1 MINIE
6 EMKAKQARELELA
19 ELANKY
25 LAIAKENGI
34 ECDAIC
40 YGKSYWAK
48 GKWHIG
54 FHHTESVCKKI
65 DAKALGLLL
74 DVFAPTE
81 KIKVSAGRGK
91 EEELEYRMDVHRG
104 YLDRAT
110 ILDIAWIHEDCEFS
124 TAIEIDEN
132 NLDLMNFFKETTR
145 ELTDSEVSTYCGAK
159 TRWNYNTRNFFRF
172 LTWNC
177 GSIVHFQ
184 GGHHRQ
190 TCHSVIHQLAEVL
203 KYNATFSE

>member
-1 MINIE
+1 MEPQAAIE

-34 ECDAIC
+34 ECDVIC
-40 YGKSYWAK
+40 YGKSYLAK

-74 DVFAPTE
+74 AVFAPTE
-81 KIKVSAGRGK
+81 KIK

-104 YLDRAT
+104 YHDRAT
-110 ILDIAWIHEDCEFS
+110 ILNVAWIHEDCEF
-124 TAIEIDEN
+124 TTEIEIDES

-145 ELTDSEVSTYCGAK
+145 ELTDIEVSTYLGAK
-159 TRWNYNTRNFFRF
+159 TRWNYNTRNFFCF

-177 GSIVHFQ
+177 GSVVHFQ

>member
-25 LAIAKENGI
+25 CAIAKENGI

-40 YGKSYWAK
+40 YGKSYLAK

-91 EEELEYRMDVHRG
+91 EEEFEYRMDVHRG
-104 YLDRAT
+104 YHDRAT
-110 ILDIAWIHEDCEFS
+110 ILDVAWIHEDCEFS
-124 TAIEIDEN
+124 TEIEIDEN

-145 ELTDSEVSTYCGAK
+145 ELTDSEVSTYLRAK
-159 TRWNYNTRNFFRF
+159 TRWNYNTRNFFKF

-177 GSIVHFQ
+177 GSIVRFQ

>member
-25 LAIAKENGI
+25 CAIAKENGI
-34 ECDAIC
+34 EIAVNYFSCM
-40 YGKSYWAK
+40 GKV
-48 GKWHIG
+48 HIA
-54 FHHTESVCKKI
+54 FHHTESVCQKI
-65 DAKALGLLL
+65 DAKTLGMLFT
-74 DVFAPTE
+74 VFAPTE
-81 KIKVSAGRGK
+81 YIKSSGSARTG
-91 EEELEYRMDVHRG
+91 EVELEYRMDVYRG
-104 YLDRAT
+104 CHDRAT
-110 ILDIAWIHEDCEFS
+110 ILDVDWIHEGCQFNAE
-124 TAIEIDEN
+124 IEIDEN

-145 ELTDSEVSTYCGAK
+145 ELTDSEVSTYLGAK
-159 TRWNYNTRNFFRF
+159 TRWNYNTRNFFKF

-184 GGHHRQ
+184 GGRHRQ

>member
-34 ECDAIC
+34 ECDMSC
-40 YGKSYWAK
+40 FSCCGMK
-48 GKWHIG
+48 HISIR
-54 FHHTESVCKKI
+54 HTESVCKKI
-65 DAKALGLLL
+65 DAKTLGLLL
-74 DVFAPTE
+74 AVFAPTE
-81 KIKVSAGRGK
+81 KIKVSAGSGK

-104 YLDRAT
+104 YHDRAT
-110 ILDIAWIHEDCEFS
+110 ILDVAWIHEGCQFHAE
-124 TAIEIDEN
+124 IEIDEN
-132 NLDLMNFFKETTR
+132 NLDLMNFFKQTTR
-145 ELTDSEVSTYCGAK
+145 ELTDSEVSTYLGAK
-159 TRWNYNTRNFFRF
+159 TRWNYNTRNFFKF

-177 GSIVHFQ
+177 GSIVRFQ

-190 TCHSVIHQLAEVL
+190 ICHSVIHQLAEVL
-203 KYNATFSE
+203 KYNATLSE

>member
-25 LAIAKENGI
+25 CAIAKENGI
-34 ECDAIC
+34 ECDMSC
-40 YGKSYWAK
+40 FSCCGTK
-48 GKWHIG
+48 HISIR
-54 FHHTESVCKKI
+54 HTESVFKKI
-65 DAKALGLLL
+65 DAKILGLLL
-74 DVFAPTE
+74 SVFAPTAN
-81 KIKVSAGRGK
+81 IKCSGSARTG
-91 EEELEYRMDVHRG
+91 EVELEYRMEVHRG
-104 YLDRAT
+104 YHDRAT
-110 ILDIAWIHEDCEFS
+110 ILEVDWIHEECQFS
-124 TAIEIDEN
+124 AEIEIDES
-132 NLDLMNFFKETTR
+132 NLDLMNFFKKTTR

-159 TRWNYNTRNFFRF
+159 TRWNYNIRNNFSF

-190 TCHSVIHQLAEVL
+190 ICHSVIHQLAEVL

>member
-25 LAIAKENGI
+25 CAIAKENGI
-34 ECDAIC
+34 ECDMSC
-40 YGKSYWAK
+40 FSCFGMK
-48 GKWHIG
+48 HISIR
-54 FHHTESVCKKI
+54 HHESVCKKI
-65 DAKALGLLL
+65 DAKTLGLLL
-74 DVFAPTE
+74 AVFAPTE
-81 KIKVSAGRGK
+81 NIKCSGSSRTGEVA
-91 EEELEYRMDVHRG
+91 LEYRMEVYRG
-104 YLDRAT
+104 YNDRAT
-110 ILDIAWIHEDCEFS
+110 ILDVDWIHDGCQFGAE
-124 TAIEIDEN
+124 IEIDEN

-145 ELTDSEVSTYCGAK
+145 ELADSEVSTYLGAK

-190 TCHSVIHQLAEVL
+190 ICHSVIHQLAEVL

>member
-40 YGKSYWAK
+40 YGKSYLAK
-48 GKWHIG
+48 DKWHIG

-74 DVFAPTE
+74 AVFAPTE
-81 KIKVSAGRGK
+81 KIKVSVGRGK
-91 EEELEYRMDVHRG
+91 EEEFEYRMDVHRG
-104 YLDRAT
+104 YHDRAT
-110 ILDIAWIHEDCEFS
+110 ILNVAWIHEDCEF
-124 TAIEIDEN
+124 TTEIEIDES

-145 ELTDSEVSTYCGAK
+145 ELTDSEVSTYLGAK
-159 TRWNYNTRNFFRF
+159 TRWNYNTRNFFKF

-177 GSIVHFQ
+177 GSLDCFQ